1 MAKANIQLRQKHN
14 DGDYHEI
21 EIFFVRGG
29 IIIHRHVLTENEER
43 ADIWKK
49 YRKFWDK
56 WYTMQEIVILKS
68 ELKDLLW
75 EMIKHPFLTYRLIRR
90 INK

>member
-1 MAKANIQLRQKHN
+1 MAKANLQLRQKHN

-43 ADIWKK
+43 ATIWNKH
-49 YRKFWDK
+49 RKFWNK
-56 WYTMQEIVILKS
+56 WYTMQEVAIMKN
-68 ELKDLLW
+68 ELKDLIW
-75 EMIKHPFLTYRLIRR
+75 GMIKHPFRTYRLI
-90 INK
+90 KQLK